1 MKNHEMS
8 DAVTEAIKQMPVHF
22 TNDTERVEYI
32 KAHADHFVTRYKTQ
46 KTNQEEQWP
55 DIDTAR
61 KVAKF
66 VTAFV
71 GSKTGGKM
79 PKGIQVIAVLGDY
92 DAVVE
97 IHSAPP
103 KTNGTKL
110 GV

>member
-66 VTAFV
+66 VTLV
-71 GSKTGGKM
+71 GSKIGGKM
-79 PKGIQVIAVLGDY
+79 AKGIQIVAVLGNY

-97 IHSAPP
+97 VQGAP
-103 KTNGTKL
+103 KTNGNGTKS